1 MNYDGLGY
9 GGGDQD
15 FSYGGAAGGGG
26 GGQDFSHN
34 FSGGGGW
41 MNSGDGGAG
50 DDSSKSRGG
59 YRNQT
64 LRPVTIKQLVD
75 VPQSTGDMPI
85 HIDGDEVKQVTFIGV
100 VRNITSQSVNV
111 TYSIEDGTSKID
123 VRMWLNNNTDAM
135 DGDESQNQMLDPA
148 IAKGK
153 YVRVYGDLKFFN
165 NTRHISAHKI
175 RAVTD
180 HNEISYHGLEAI
192 YVHLKKTKGPA
203 PGQKL
208 AGGTAASGS
217 MLINPYATSGGG
229 YGGMSGGLGSG
240 MDPARASVLEA
251 IKKAPENTREGVNIS
266 VIQKSLAGRFQS
278 NEISDAVEWLI
289 NEGHVFTTLDDNH
302 LQATT
307 Q

>member
-9 GGGDQD
+9 GGDDQNL
-15 FSYGGAAGGGG
+15 SYGGGSS
-26 GGQDFSHN
+26 GGQDFSNN

-50 DDSSKSRGG
+50 DDSNKSRGG

-64 LRPVTIKQLVD
+64 LRPVTIKQLVE
-75 VPQSTGDMPI
+75 VPQSSGDMPI
-85 HIDGDEVKQVTFIGV
+85 HIDGDEIKQVTFIGV

-123 VRMWLNNNTDAM
+123 VRMWLNNNADAM
-135 DGDESQNQMLDPA
+135 GGDDSQNQMLDPS

-180 HNEISYHGLEAI
+180 HNEITYHGLEAI
-192 YVHLKKTKGPA
+192 YVHLTKTKGPA
-203 PGQKL
+203 PGQKP
-208 AGGTAASGS
+208 AVGAAASGP
-217 MLINPYATSGGG
+217 MLTNPYAANGGG
-229 YGGMSGGLGSG
+229 YGGMGGGLGSG
-240 MDPARASVLEA
+240 MAPNRAAVLEA

-266 VIQKSLAGRFQS
+266 VIQNSLAGRFQNS
-278 NEISDAVEWLI
+278 EISDAVEWLI

-302 LQATT
+302 LQATA